1 MARAKK
7 TVEPAAV
14 AETTAAEQEEKKVY
28 SADEVQALLS
38 AMQAQIDA
46 LKAAAVQAPVP
57 AKEKERV
64 TFRWQ
69 APVSS
74 DNVLEIGPGGRWA
87 TITGPEQTFSVPK
100 EELSVILTAQ
110 IRNLL
115 DLRWLIVLSG
125 LDEDELAAIGCN
137 YRDGEVLT
145 RQAFGRI
152 ADLGME
158 VVPIYRQLCA
168 GNREIVAKAM
178 YEAWSDGK
186 PIGRDVVTALR
197 EIDPEQAAF
206 RAIIE
211 EMNARDA
218 R

>member
-7 TVEPAAV
+7 TADAPVEEKPV
-14 AETTAAEQEEKKVY
+14 EQEEKKTY
-28 SADEVQALLS
+28 SADEVQALLA

-46 LKAAAVQAPVP
+46 LKSAVPAAAPAP
-57 AKEKERV
+57 AKERV
-64 TFRWQ
+64 VFRWQ

-125 LDEDELAAIGCN
+125 LDEDELAAVGCN
-137 YRDGEVLT
+137 YRDGEFLT
-145 RQAFGRI
+145 RQAFERI
-152 ADLGME
+152 ADLGMG
-158 VVPIYRQLCA
+158 VVPIYRDLCP
-168 GNREIVAKAM
+168 GNREIVAKTL
-178 YEAWSDGK
+178 YEAWGDGK
-186 PIGRDVVTALR
+186 PVGRDVVTALR

-206 RAIIE
+206 KAIIE

-218 R
+218 K

>member
-7 TVEPAAV
+7 TADAPVEEKPV
-14 AETTAAEQEEKKVY
+14 EQEEKKTY
-28 SADEVQALLS
+28 SADEVQALLA

-46 LKAAAVQAPVP
+46 LKAAAVSTAAP
-57 AKEKERV
+57 AAAKERV
-64 TFRWQ
+64 VFRWQ

-145 RQAFGRI
+145 RQAFGRL
-152 ADLGME
+152 ADLGAD
-158 VVPIYRQLCA
+158 VVPIYRDLCP
-168 GNREIVAKAM
+168 GNREIVAKTL

-186 PIGRDVVTALR
+186 PIGRDVITALR

-218 R
+218 K